1 MGGQIFISLLN
12 PGIGLL
18 LAAAFLLLWLNRR
31 DQTYVA
37 IAAASYAL
45 STAGFVIQDIG
56 PTLPHEFHRVLSNLC
71 FILSGCTLAAAVLLR
86 YRIPVPYRPMVIV
99 AVAAMA
105 GHVWFLS
112 VVPSLA
118 GRIYAI
124 SFSLGMIALM
134 TVVKLYSVPKPH
146 LIDRLLFC
154 TAALAA
160 ANFIVRPLL
169 IAWLVGG
176 YHSDEGFQ
184 QSVYWTTVQ
193 FTQAMIS
200 ITVALNLMVAVA
212 IGLINELRQEA
223 NTDKLSGLLNR
234 RGFEEEAAAALQDQA
249 ARDWPSA
256 LLIADIDNFKAIN
269 DTYGHAVGDRVI
281 ALLGEMVN
289 RMSGTGI
296 VAGRIGGEEF
306 AILMTGTE
314 LGTARGYAERLRAE
328 LPCYGD
334 GRLPSGLNPTISVGV
349 HVDRARVGLHDLLSR
364 ADIALYEAK
373 RSGRNCTTV
382 FKAGLTIVNESIA

>member
-31 DQTYVA
+31 DQIYVA

-56 PTLPHEFHRVLSNLC
+56 PTLPYEFHRVLSNLC

-134 TVVKLYSVPKPH
+134 TVVKLYSAPKPH

-234 RGFEEEAAAALQDQA
+234 RGFEEEAAAALQGQA
-249 ARDWPSA
+249 ARGWPAA

-281 ALLGEMVN
+281 AMLGEMVN

-314 LGTARGYAERLRAE
+314 LGSARGYAERLRAE
-328 LPCYGD
+328 LPGYGD

-349 HVDRARVGLHDLLSR
+349 HVDRARVGLYDLLSR

-382 FKAGLTIVNESIA
+382 FKAGLTLVNESIA

>member
-1 MGGQIFISLLN
+1 
-12 PGIGLL
+12 
-18 LAAAFLLLWLNRR
+18 
-31 DQTYVA
+31 
-37 IAAASYAL
+37 
-45 STAGFVIQDIG
+45 
-56 PTLPHEFHRVLSNLC
+56 
-71 FILSGCTLAAAVLLR
+71 
-86 YRIPVPYRPMVIV
+86 MVII
-99 AVAAMA
+99 AGAAMA
-105 GHVWFLS
+105 GHVLFLS
-112 VVPSLA
+112 IAPSLA

-124 SFSLGMIALM
+124 SFSLGMIALL
-134 TVVKLYSVPKPH
+134 TVVKLYPAPKPH

-234 RGFEEEAAAALQDQA
+234 RGFEEEAAAALQNQA
-249 ARDWPSA
+249 ARGWPVA
-256 LLIADIDNFKAIN
+256 LLIADIDNFKSIN
-269 DTYGHAVGDRVI
+269 DTYGHAVGDKVI
-281 ALLGEMVN
+281 AMLGEMVK
-289 RMSGTGI
+289 RMSGAGI

-306 AILMTGTE
+306 AILMTGAE
-314 LGTARGYAERLRAE
+314 LGTARGYAERMRAG
-328 LPCYGD
+328 LPGYGN
-334 GRLPSGLNPTISVGV
+334 GRLPLGLNPTISVGV
-349 HVDRARVGLHDLLSR
+349 HVDRARAGLYDLLSR

-382 FKAGLTIVNESIA
+382 FKSGLMLVNDGIA